1 LLIRLQLYETEVLT
15 YKKDIKDISDEYC
28 LFISKFNELDSLKQ
42 KAENLLSISNIELDT
57 LNKHNKNLIAEI
69 FELNQKN
76 SQFSNNIVRLEAD
89 LVKYDKVVQ
98 EMKKVEQIRAESE
111 LNSLKEKYTLE
122 KQLMSLAMNEYTN
135 EIKSLKKDVKAMGV
149 EIETYFV
156 KLNSSQI
163 QIREL
168 ESENKS
174 LGSMLRLAIE
184 QKLEFTEI
192 IKKK

>member
-1 LLIRLQLYETEVLT
+1 MT

-168 ESENKS
+168 ESENK
-174 LGSMLRLAIE
+174 
-184 QKLEFTEI
+184 
-192 IKKK
+192 